1 MAKYNDILTDILNK
15 LPSGTP
21 NGIGITA
28 EKHREVET
36 SILNFA
42 KSQWQIG
49 DIKEVDCTDAY
60 IAANF
65 IGGTGPTSG
74 LGIIGGDREGW
85 AICNGNNLTVNLTGR
100 VCIAYGTNP
109 PVGINSFPTVGA
121 TGGSKDS
128 VVVDHTHTFNTRTE
142 ILNLDDDNDSTSNIT
157 DVTKTTGPASGGVPG
172 TDKNMQP
179 YIVTLF
185 IQKIS

>member
-15 LPSGTP
+15 LPSGYP
-21 NGIGITA
+21 GGIGITA

-42 KSQWQIG
+42 KNQWRIG

-60 IAANF
+60 INLNF
-65 IGGTGPTSG
+65 ERSGPNIGKGKV
-74 LGIIGGDREGW
+74 GGEREGW
-85 AICNGNNLTVNLTGR
+85 AICDGNDGRLNLTGR
-100 VCIAYGTNP
+100 VCIAYETSMLFNGSP
-109 PVGINSFPTVGA
+109 IY
-121 TGGSKDS
+121 GGSKDA
-128 VVVDHTHTFNTRTE
+128 VVVSHKHTFESYTSTNTVE
-142 ILNLDDDNDSTSNIT
+142 DDDD
-157 DVTKTTGPASGGVPG
+157 DVTTANDESRTTTGASSGVSG
-172 TDKNMQP
+172 TGKNMQP